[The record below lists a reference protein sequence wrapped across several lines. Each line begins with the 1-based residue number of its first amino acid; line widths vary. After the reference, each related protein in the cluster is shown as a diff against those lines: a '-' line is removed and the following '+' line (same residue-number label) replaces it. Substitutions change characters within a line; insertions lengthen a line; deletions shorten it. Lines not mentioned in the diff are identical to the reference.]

1 MVRLVTST
9 KRVRERGT
17 FPAVGIGYRIY
28 KTLGLTLVVWDGE
41 VSGDEAED
49 QVRKLKLDPDWPPG
63 PLHLLDTTTV
73 TSAPL
78 VANTKLVEML
88 NEIAESRLI
97 RFAVIA
103 SGDSANEAVKFQAEV
118 TVLGVS
124 QVIVFNDVSA
134 ACSWLGIDLPATRA
148 TLADLRRELRRGRR
162 VSPYTGYTGALDAPP
177 RTRSTI
183 SFVTWSFTGSPV
195 TSTRW

>member
-1 MVRLVTST
+1 MVWLVTST

-17 FPAVGIGYRIY
+17 LPAVAIGYRIY

-49 QVRKLKLDPDWPPG
+49 NVRRLKSDPDWPPG

-118 TVLGVS
+118 TALGVS

-148 TLADLRRELRRGRR
+148 TLADLRRELRE
-162 VSPYTGYTGALDAPP
+162 
-177 RTRSTI
+177 
-183 SFVTWSFTGSPV
+183 
-195 TSTRW
+195 

>member
-1 MVRLVTST
+1 M
-9 KRVRERGT
+9 
-17 FPAVGIGYRIY
+17 AIGYRIY

-41 VSGDEAED
+41 VSGDQAED
-49 QVRKLKLDPDWPPG
+49 QVRRLKADPDWPPG

-73 TSAPL
+73 TTAPL

-97 RFAVIA
+97 RFAVVA
-103 SGDSANEAVKFQAEV
+103 SGDSAGEATKFQAEV
-118 TVLGVS
+118 SALGVS

-148 TLADLRRELRRGRR
+148 TLADLRRELRE
-162 VSPYTGYTGALDAPP
+162 
-177 RTRSTI
+177 
-183 SFVTWSFTGSPV
+183 
-195 TSTRW
+195 

>member
-1 MVRLVTST
+1 VT
-9 KRVRERGT
+9 
-17 FPAVGIGYRIY
+17 IGYRIY
-28 KTLGLTLVVWDGE
+28 KTLGLTLVVWDGDIT
-41 VSGDEAED
+41 GDEAED
-49 QVRKLKLDPDWPPG
+49 QVRTLRADPDWPPG

-88 NEIAESRLI
+88 TEIAEKKVI

-103 SGDSANEAVKFQAEV
+103 NGDATGEAARFQSEA
-118 TVLGVS
+118 TAAGVS

-148 TLADLRRELRRGRR
+148 TLADLRRELRQ
-162 VSPYTGYTGALDAPP
+162 
-177 RTRSTI
+177 
-183 SFVTWSFTGSPV
+183 
-195 TSTRW
+195 

>member
-1 MVRLVTST
+1 
-9 KRVRERGT
+9 
-17 FPAVGIGYRIY
+17 
-28 KTLGLTLVVWDGE
+28 

-49 QVRKLKLDPDWPPG
+49 QVRKLKSDPDWPPG

-118 TVLGVS
+118 TALGVS

-148 TLADLRRELRRGRR
+148 TLADLRRELREARE
-162 VSPYTGYTGALDAPP
+162 
-177 RTRSTI
+177 
-183 SFVTWSFTGSPV
+183 
-195 TSTRW
+195 